1 MINQRGFSARLF
13 LKGCALNVATRIK
26 TTSAITAP
34 ISTQKACFAP
44 FVMLVSTI
52 TKKTGPV
59 EKTSNNDR
67 EIAAKN
73 SLIFWSFDW
82 VAFLFNV
89 AAYCDSFN

>member
-13 LKGCALNVATRIK
+13 RKDCALNVATKIK

-34 ISTQKACFAP
+34 ISTQKARFTP
-44 FVMLVSTI
+44 LVMLVSTI

-67 EIAAKN
+67 GIAAKN
-73 SLIFWSFDW
+73 SLIFWGFAWGVLLYNVTANCDRFD
-82 VAFLFNV
+82 
-89 AAYCDSFN
+89 

>member
-13 LKGCALNVATRIK
+13 RKGCALHVATKIK

-34 ISTQKACFAP
+34 ISTQKARFTP
-44 FVMLVSTI
+44 LVMLVSTN

-67 EIAAKN
+67 GIAAKN
-73 SLIFWSFDW
+73 SLIFWGFAWGVLLYNVTANCDRFD
-82 VAFLFNV
+82 
-89 AAYCDSFN
+89 